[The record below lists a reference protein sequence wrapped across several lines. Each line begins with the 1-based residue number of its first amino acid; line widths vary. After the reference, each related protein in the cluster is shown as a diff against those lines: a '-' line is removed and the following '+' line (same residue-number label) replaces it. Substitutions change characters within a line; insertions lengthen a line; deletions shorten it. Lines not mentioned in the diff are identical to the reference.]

1 MTTAQLS
8 LLEDIPTGR
17 FGQPPRAKP
26 TSPADNA
33 ATLAA
38 EVAAAGPRP
47 ARLPVTERLAA
58 VARDA
63 TLADIVARASAWDRF
78 VVEQAVYAFGRER
91 GEFSANDL
99 REVLPETGRGFLGA
113 AIGALRG
120 SGVIEHTGRMVPS
133 TSGPTKGHGIH
144 VWRLSARGRRL
155 AGRSA
160 AATLEAA

>member
-1 MTTAQLS
+1 M
-8 LLEDIPTGR
+8 GY
-17 FGQPPRAKP
+17 
-26 TSPADNA
+26 
-33 ATLAA
+33 
-38 EVAAAGPRP
+38 
-47 ARLPVTERLAA
+47 ARYAINRNG
-58 VARDA
+58 
-63 TLADIVARASAWDRF
+63 
-78 VVEQAVYAFGRER
+78 EQAVYAFGRER

-99 REVLPETGRGFLGA
+99 RGVPPEQGRGFLGA